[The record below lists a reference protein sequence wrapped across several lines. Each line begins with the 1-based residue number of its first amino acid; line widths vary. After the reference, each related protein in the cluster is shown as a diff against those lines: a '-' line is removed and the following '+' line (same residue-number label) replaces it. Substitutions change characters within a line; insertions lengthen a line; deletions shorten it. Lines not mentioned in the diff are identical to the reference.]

1 MRWDVL
7 DEHTIV
13 ISPEQ
18 PGPYGAAATRIDIAQ
33 GKVVAMHQY
42 ATREEALAGSRLRQ
56 GAHGR

>member
-1 MRWDVL
+1 M
-7 DEHTIV
+7 V

-56 GAHGR
+56 GAYGR